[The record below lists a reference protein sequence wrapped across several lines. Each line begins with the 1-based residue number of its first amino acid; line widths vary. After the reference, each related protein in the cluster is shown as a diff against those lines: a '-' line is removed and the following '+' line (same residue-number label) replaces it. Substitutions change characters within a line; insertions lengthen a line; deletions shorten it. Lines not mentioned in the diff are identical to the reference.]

1 MKSLKELGVGIA
13 TVAIVATG
21 AISANA
27 ADMTLRSSDT
37 HPAGYPT
44 VVAVEYM
51 SDQLEE
57 CTSGGLAIDVYDS
70 AQLGEE
76 KDTIEQARFGVIDM
90 LRVSLGPFNG
100 LIEETQVPSL
110 PYIFRS
116 VDHMHTVM
124 DGEIGDE
131 ILAAFEP
138 YGLVG
143 LAFYDGGSRSFYNR
157 EKPITSMEDLNGLK
171 FRVMQSDIFVD
182 MVNALG
188 ANATPMPY
196 GEVYSSIQTGV
207 IDGAENNWP
216 SFESSS
222 HYDVAPYYTLDQHLI
237 VPEVLVMS
245 KTTWDKLSPEDQ
257 ACVRKTAKQSVEY
270 QREKW
275 AEREAES
282 EAIVREAGVEIITDI
297 DKTPFIEAMG
307 PVYEKHVTS
316 EKLKDMVK
324 RIQETQ

>member
-1 MKSLKELGVGIA
+1 MGIA
-13 TVAIVATG
+13 TVAIVAAG
-21 AISANA
+21 AVSANA
-27 ADMTLRSSDT
+27 AEMTLRSSDT

-51 SDQLEE
+51 GEQLEA
-57 CTSGGLAIDVYDS
+57 CTNGKIGIDVYDS

-76 KDTIEQARFGVIDM
+76 KDTIEQARFGVIDL

-100 LIEETQVPSL
+100 LIEETQIPSL

-116 VDHMHTVM
+116 TDHMHNVM

-157 EKPITSMEDLNGLK
+157 EKPITSMEDLQGMK

-216 SFESSS
+216 SYESSS

-245 KTTWDKLSPEDQ
+245 KATWDKLSAEDQ
-257 ACVRKTAKQSVEY
+257 KCVRDTAKASVAY

-282 EAIVREAGVEIITDI
+282 EALVRESGVEVITDI
-297 DKTPFIEAMG
+297 DKTPFIEAMV

-324 RIQETQ
+324 RVQAVQ